1 MEVNIEREGRRVRV
15 NLNGRFDLKSNL
27 TFRNATRPLL
37 GESDIDAIV
46 IGFTNVSFVD
56 SSALGLLL
64 LLREQATNARKTVI
78 LSNCGQE
85 LTRLL
90 SISQFHTIFPIE

>member
-1 MEVNIEREGRRVRV
+1 MEVDIERQGRRVLV

-27 TFRNATRPLL
+27 TFRNVTRPLL
-37 GESDIDAIV
+37 GESDVDAIV
-46 IGFTNVSFVD
+46 IGFSRVSFVD

-64 LLREQATNARKTVI
+64 LLREQASTANKKVI
-78 LSNCGQE
+78 LSNCGPD